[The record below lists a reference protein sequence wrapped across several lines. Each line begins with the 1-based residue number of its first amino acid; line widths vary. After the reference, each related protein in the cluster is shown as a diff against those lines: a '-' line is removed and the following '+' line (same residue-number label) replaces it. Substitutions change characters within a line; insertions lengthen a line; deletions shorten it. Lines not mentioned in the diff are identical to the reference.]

1 MGTSLRKI
9 AQQKSRWELLHL
21 SFCAWPLSKPT
32 VRLMPTL
39 LARSQL
45 DSPTVVLWLVLD
57 TPVLDILDTLVLD
70 ILDMLVLDILDT
82 LVLDTLVM
90 PTRLLLLPLPMDT
103 PVLLL
108 PLLSTDTQILDTD
121 MPDTTASVRLRPK
134 PIQMLMLTL
143 SLRSLLVSPSITPL
157 LPDMPQC
164 WSSHRNHV
172 CCPSL
177 CWIPFICCSRLHRI
191 FRCWTCWL
199 CWTRILWSWWTRIL
213 RSCWTWIRIC
223 WTLRQA

>member
-45 DSPTVVLWLVLD
+45 DSPTVVLYLVLD
-57 TPVLDILDTLVLD
+57 TPVLDILDMLVLDILDTLVLD
-70 ILDMLVLDILDT
+70 ILDMLVLDILA
-82 LVLDTLVM
+82 M

-108 PLLSTDTQILDTD
+108 PLLSTDTPVLDTD
-121 MPDTTASVRLRPK
+121 MPDTTASVRLR
-134 PIQMLMLTL
+134 LMLTL
-143 SLRSLLVSPSITPL
+143 SLRSLLDSPSITPL

-164 WSSHRNHV
+164 WSIHRNHL
-172 CCPSL
+172 CCPCL
-177 CWIPFICCSRLHRI
+177 CWIPFICCSRLHWI
-191 FRCWTCWL
+191 FRCWTCWTCWL
-199 CWTRILWSWWTRIL
+199 CWTRIL

-223 WTLRQA
+223 WTLWQA